1 MILKPRNIHTPFLDM
16 RQRLR
21 GKIGLKPIV
30 KGTIQP
36 LKKKKKRL
44 SLKFSLAL
52 LEGLVHQ

>member
-36 LKKKKKRL
+36 LKKKKKGCL
-44 SLKFSLAL
+44 
-52 LEGLVHQ
+52 